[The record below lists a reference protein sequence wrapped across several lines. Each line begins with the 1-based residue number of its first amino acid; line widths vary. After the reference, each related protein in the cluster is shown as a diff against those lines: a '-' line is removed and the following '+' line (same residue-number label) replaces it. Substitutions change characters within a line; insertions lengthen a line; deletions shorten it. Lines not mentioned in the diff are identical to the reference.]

1 MSALLQKS
9 SIDQISIEGK
19 QGNIDPAVLKNL
31 GDKTVILGCVDVGDE
46 NVEKV
51 EDIVGQAKAALE
63 FIKPEQ
69 LILGPDCGLVQISRE
84 AAKNKLKE
92 LVDLAGIN
100 QQNNGRAE
108 QTDRAT
114 NTLRA
119 IKSLAI
125 CIRDCSQYTGS

>member
-1 MSALLQKS
+1 MR
-9 SIDQISIEGK
+9 II
-19 QGNIDPAVLKNL
+19 
-31 GDKTVILGCVDVGDE
+31 
-46 NVEKV
+46 
-51 EDIVGQAKAALE
+51 
-63 FIKPEQ
+63 Q
-69 LILGPDCGLVQISRE
+69 LIGTPGPKKHLRLQ
-84 AAKNKLKE
+84 KNKLKE

-100 QQNNGRAE
+100 QQNTGRAE